1 MSVGKLMAG
10 LGALLLLGVPARADV
25 TVALIGPLT
34 GPYAAVGDQLRRGA
48 EQAAADIN
56 AAGGILGQP
65 LAVVYGDDVCDPKQ
79 AVSVARAIAGQ
90 GVSFVVGHFCSGSAI
105 PASNVYAEE
114 NMILISPGAT
124 SPTLT
129 GRGLPN
135 VFRTCGNDDQQGEVA
150 GAYIAKTFP
159 GKRVA
164 IVHDKQVATKGQ
176 AEATRAALK
185 RRGVGD
191 VLYDAVSA
199 GEKDYRAL
207 VTKLQAAQADVLF
220 YGGYH
225 TEAGLIIRQMGEA
238 GGKTVLMGGD
248 ALMTPELWAI
258 AGPAAEGTLMV
269 FSPDPRRNPGAAD
282 VVARFRRAGVEPEGY
297 TLYTYAAF
305 QVFAEA
311 MAAARSAKPADVLRA
326 MRSGEFGT
334 VLGPLRFDARG
345 DVIGESYTVYR
356 WTNGTYRYADE

>member
-1 MSVGKLMAG
+1 MVRSAFAAVIGCLMLVA
-10 LGALLLLGVPARADV
+10 PARAEISI
-25 TVALIGPLT
+25 ALVGPLT

-48 EQAAADIN
+48 EQAAKDIN
-56 AAGGILGQP
+56 AAGGLLGQP
-65 LAVVYGDDVCDPKQ
+65 LKVVYGDDVCDPKQ
-79 AVSVARAIAGQ
+79 AVSVAQSIAAQ
-90 GVSFVVGHFCSGSAI
+90 RVRFVVGHFCSGSAI
-105 PASNVYAEE
+105 PASNVYADE

-129 GRGLPN
+129 GRGLAN

-150 GAYIAKTFP
+150 GDYIAKNFT

-176 AEATRAALK
+176 ADATRNKL
-185 RRGVGD
+185 RRHGVTE

-207 VTKLQAAQADVLF
+207 VTKLQAAQTDLLF

-225 TEAGLIIRQMGEA
+225 TEAGLIVRQLGEA
-238 GGKTVLMGGD
+238 GAKTVVMGGD
-248 ALMTPELWAI
+248 ALMTPELWSI

-269 FSPDPRRNPGAAD
+269 FSPDPRRNPRAAD
-282 VVARFRRAGVEPEGY
+282 IVARFRQAGVEPEGY

-305 QVFAEA
+305 QVFAQA
-311 MAAARSAKPADVLRA
+311 IAAAKSATSADVAKTMRA
-326 MRSGEFGT
+326 GQFDT
-334 VLGPLRFDARG
+334 VLGPLRFDAKG

-356 WTNGTYRYADE
+356 WTGGTYRYATD